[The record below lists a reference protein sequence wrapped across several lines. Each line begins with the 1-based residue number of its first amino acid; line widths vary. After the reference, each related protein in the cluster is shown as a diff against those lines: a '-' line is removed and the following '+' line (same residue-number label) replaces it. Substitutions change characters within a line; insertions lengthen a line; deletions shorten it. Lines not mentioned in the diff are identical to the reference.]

1 MTPTAPTTRK
11 KPARPTRGQL
21 LKTLDE
27 ATRKMGAQAVLISD
41 LVATRVGLNSTDLEC
56 LDLLYMAG
64 VSTAG
69 RLSAHTGLTTGATT
83 AVIDRLERAGFVRRR
98 RDPQDRRVVLVEFV
112 EASARHIEPLYQPL
126 IDFITRV
133 NKRYSDAEL
142 ATVVDYLARV
152 LEAGAE
158 HVAWLQTQPAVSRHH
173 CRLGVSGAV
182 PSGVAARRAHATAR
196 PAATQTEGGRH
207 AR

>member
-1 MTPTAPTTRK
+1 MTATASTRK
-11 KPARPTRGQL
+11 KPARPTRSHL
-21 LKTLDE
+21 LRTLDQ

-69 RLSAHTGLTTGATT
+69 RLSSHTGLTTGATT

-112 EASARHIEPLYQPL
+112 EASGRHIEPLYQPL
-126 IDFITRV
+126 IDFMMRV

-142 ATVVDYLARV
+142 ATVVDYLARA

-173 CRLGVSGAV
+173 CRLGVPGSV
-182 PSGVAARRAHATAR
+182 PSGVAARRAPAPAR
-196 PAATQTEGGRH
+196 PAATQTVGSRH